1 MVDVLAILNTL
12 SLAFQKQGILLV
24 DIKHV
29 IKIVTQIAIFFFFFF
44 ERFQLFLRWT
54 EKLSEPRETD

>member
-29 IKIVTQIAIFFFFFF
+29 IKIVTQIVIFFLFF